1 MRPPK
6 EQHTVGEW
14 LQKPEMTQIL
24 SVFENLE
31 IEEMQN
37 FYDAFENSNCEL
49 AHELMSDLEWEVIK
63 KVNDLLDWRRQK
75 EICFFS
81 EQNEIII
88 KDTIKTSIWR
98 VIVNELVDNEL
109 GKEFERIK

>member
-1 MRPPK
+1 MENTFWP
-6 EQHTVGEW
+6 
-14 LQKPEMTQIL
+14 IL
-24 SVFENLE
+24 EVFENLE
-31 IEEMQN
+31 KEEMQN
-37 FYDAFENSNCEL
+37 FYDDFENRNGEL

-81 EQNEIII
+81 EENEIKI

-98 VIVNELVDNEL
+98 VIVNELIDNEL
-109 GKEFERIK
+109 SKEFERIK